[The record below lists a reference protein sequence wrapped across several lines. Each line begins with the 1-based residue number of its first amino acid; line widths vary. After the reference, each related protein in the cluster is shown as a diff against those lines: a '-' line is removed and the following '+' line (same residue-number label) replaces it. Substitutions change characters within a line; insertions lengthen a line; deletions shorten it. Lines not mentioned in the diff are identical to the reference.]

1 MNGETKQKDRFD
13 SLKLVSLLVLPV
25 ALAPFLLFG
34 MLSVAIFENG
44 LLPQYETRAQ
54 IVATGVQKR
63 LDYGQ
68 RLFGDLALLRNIDEI
83 LDEARESSTEVA
95 FIVVTDQTGAIL
107 AQTPDRFDGIERL
120 IAFDESGAEKD
131 PLELITHTLNETYER
146 IFGEKLIDD
155 PPDQSRKAGQY
166 LISPLTIG
174 DEYTPAGYV
183 FLGTDI
189 ALLDQV
195 RKDVTF
201 DAITVYLAALLFG
214 GECLLLLYAV
224 SISRPRQML
233 KFLSRRLAY
242 GDLRYTV
249 IAPGIGR
256 LPQLVRH
263 INLFIEQSAK
273 RAVRLGGLARQFL
286 LPDAGEPKPLSRP
299 ASAFIRLPL
308 YLFFLAEAILRP
320 SLPVFLGDL
329 PSPFDAP
336 GNVQAGVAMAAFLL
350 GSIFGVLI
358 ASKVAERLSLKR
370 CFVFGVLLSAL
381 GTVAHIY
388 VQGIAEAVIARGV
401 AGLGYGVV
409 YATAQVFLVQHT
421 EARKRTLGFSAFLAV
436 VVGAEITGP
445 AIGGI
450 LADRLGA
457 VASFAAAS
465 GAMGLA
471 IIAASW
477 ILPSDRPDM
486 LDESTPI
493 STERKPLSKAA
504 WALARNTRFVILII
518 CFAVPSKLLLTGAIF
533 LTIPIAVLSV
543 DGAATDAGRVLMTY
557 GLVILLTAGKLA
569 KNSDR
574 WSAFGESVFFGTFI
588 AAVGL
593 TLAEVIGGLASLYLC
608 VALFGL
614 GQSISIPSQLT
625 FLLRVTKHEV
635 SEFGAGPVM
644 GMFRFYE
651 RIGSFVGPLV
661 AAALLAIVTPAETL
675 LILGAGSLLAS
686 GLGATYFLIVGEEDE
701 EEAIGALLVER

>member
-1 MNGETKQKDRFD
+1 MSNQARHISQLD
-13 SLKLVSLLVLPV
+13 SLRFVPLLVLPI

-34 MLSVAIFENG
+34 LLSVAIFENG

-83 LDEARESSTEVA
+83 LDEAKESSPEVA
-95 FIVVTDQTGAIL
+95 FIVVTDQGGAIL

-120 IAFDESGAEKD
+120 IAFDADDARDD
-131 PLELITHTLNETYER
+131 PLNQITEALNDGYEQ
-146 IFGEKLIDD
+146 IFGDKLISD
-155 PPDQSRKAGQY
+155 PPEQSRKVGQY

-174 DEYTPAGYV
+174 DEYQPAGFV

-195 RKDVTF
+195 REDVTF

-242 GDLRYTV
+242 GDLRFTV

-263 INLFIEQSAK
+263 INSFVEDTAR
-273 RAVRLGGLARQFL
+273 RAIRLGGTARQFL
-286 LPDAGEPKPLSRP
+286 LPEDGQPKPLNRP

-320 SLPVFLGDL
+320 SLPVFLSGL
-329 PSPFDAP
+329 PSPVDAP
-336 GNVQAGVAMAAFLL
+336 GDVQAGVAMAAFLL

-358 ASKVAERLSLKR
+358 ASKLAERLSLKR
-370 CFVFGVLLSAL
+370 CFVFGVLMSAL

-388 VQGIAEAVIARGV
+388 VLGIVEAVAARGV
-401 AGLGYGVV
+401 AGLGYGIV

-421 EARKRTLGFSAFLAV
+421 EARQRTLGFSAFLAV

-457 VASFAAAS
+457 TASFAAAS

-471 IIAASW
+471 IIASSW
-477 ILPSDRPDM
+477 ILPRDKPDM
-486 LDESTPI
+486 LDDTTPI
-493 STERKPLSKAA
+493 VSQRKPERSLT
-504 WALARNTRFVILII
+504 WALARNTRFVILIT
-518 CFAVPSKLLLTGAIF
+518 CFAIPAKLLLTGAIF

-543 DGAATDAGRVLMTY
+543 DGVATDAGRVLMTY

-569 KNSDR
+569 RNSDR

-588 AAVGL
+588 AAAGL
-593 TLAEVIGGLASLYLC
+593 TLAEVIGGLGSLYLC

-635 SEFGAGPVM
+635 GIYGAGPVM
-644 GMFRFYE
+644 AMFRFFE

-661 AAALLAIVTPAETL
+661 AAALLAVVTPAETL

-701 EEAIGALLVER
+701 EEAIGSLLLER